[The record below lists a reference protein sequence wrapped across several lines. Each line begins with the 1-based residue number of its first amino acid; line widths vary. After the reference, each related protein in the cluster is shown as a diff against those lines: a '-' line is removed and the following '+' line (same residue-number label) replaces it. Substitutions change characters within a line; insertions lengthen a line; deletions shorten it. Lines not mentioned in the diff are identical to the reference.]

1 MQAFLAVLRYDLGLL
16 ARSWITRIWLPLLIA
31 PALVLIAIAANE
43 SELASET
50 LAAYIAA
57 VLVPISGLAVAVLT
71 SGAVSGEAGIIAD
84 GILSRSVT
92 RTEYI
97 SAKVASRL
105 GFALLVYIFVMIP
118 FSYLIMRY
126 AAPDTSL
133 GGVAVGLV
141 IVALLLTFLGA
152 LGIAFSTLLPNVL
165 LAVLALLLVV
175 VLSGVVLQFLGLTWM
190 STTAVINNLPDTFR
204 GDTPIWDLVR
214 VFLVF
219 SSLTVA
225 AVFSSFWVFR
235 RRDL

>member
-1 MQAFLAVLRYDLGLL
+1 MQAFLAILRYDLGLL
-16 ARSWITRIWLPLLIA
+16 VRSWITRIWLPLLIA
-31 PALVLIAIAANE
+31 PALFLIAVAANE

-57 VLVPISGLAVAVLT
+57 VLVPISGIAIAVLA
-71 SGAVSGEAGIIAD
+71 SGAVSGEAGVLAD

-92 RTEYI
+92 RSEYI
-97 SAKVASRL
+97 TAKIAARL
-105 GFALLVYIFVMIP
+105 GFATTIYILVMVP

-133 GGVAVGLV
+133 GGVVVGLV
-141 IVALLLTFLGA
+141 IVGLLLTFLGA
-152 LGIAFSTLLPNVL
+152 LGLAFSTLLPNVL

-190 STTAVINNLPDTFR
+190 STTAVVNNLPETFR

-214 VFLVF
+214 IFLVF
-219 SSLTVA
+219 SSLTA
-225 AVFSSFWVFR
+225 AAITTSFWVFR
-235 RRDL
+235 ERDL